1 MLVNKPSRYTFA
13 ARWRCGMA
21 VTEIGA
27 SRRSHKIYL
36 ICLNTA
42 RYLISGLK
50 LGRIKI
56 GARTPLPALAVY
68 IGRIRLGGFVEHF
81 KIVEHISYS
90 TGTSRNF
97 VEHKRC
103 Q

>member
-1 MLVNKPSRYTFA
+1 MLSKHAHRILSIESTA
-13 ARWRCGMA
+13 L
-21 VTEIGA
+21 
-27 SRRSHKIYL
+27 RRSTAQSRVHTGRPEG
-36 ICLNTA
+36 LNQSL
-42 RYLISGLK
+42 RVI
-50 LGRIKI
+50 
-56 GARTPLPALAVY
+56 

-97 VEHKRC
+97 VEHKIC

>member
-1 MLVNKPSRYTFA
+1 
-13 ARWRCGMA
+13 MA
-21 VTEIGA
+21 EGVTMDAIEG
-27 SRRSHKIYL
+27 
-36 ICLNTA
+36 
-42 RYLISGLK
+42 SG
-50 LGRIKI
+50 
-56 GARTPLPALAVY
+56 TSV

>member
-1 MLVNKPSRYTFA
+1 MPPEKSLFDSDIPA
-13 ARWRCGMA
+13 ASC
-21 VTEIGA
+21 
-27 SRRSHKIYL
+27 
-36 ICLNTA
+36 
-42 RYLISGLK
+42 
-50 LGRIKI
+50 
-56 GARTPLPALAVY
+56 